1 MKFKR
6 IVKIF
11 LCLLCGWILIHSF
24 FIVYDGLKDDDAVA
38 DAAVILG
45 TTVNEDGTLS
55 ERLKQRIDCGLHL
68 YKAQRVDKLIVSG
81 GLGREGHYE
90 GDKMAEYLVQN
101 GVPTEDIV
109 VDNHGNNTRA
119 TADNVLKLK
128 DSLNIKSVIIVSQYF
143 HITRTKMLFRKRGF
157 ENVAGASPRYF
168 EFRDLFSIVREFPA
182 YYTQQ

>member
-1 MKFKR
+1 M
-6 IVKIF
+6 
-11 LCLLCGWILIHSF
+11 IHS
-24 FIVYDGLKDDDAVA
+24 VYIISDGLQDDGVTA

-55 ERLKQRIDCGLHL
+55 ERLKQRVDRGLEL
-68 YKAQRVDKLIVSG
+68 YTSGKVGRIIVSG
-81 GLGREGHYE
+81 GLGKEGHYE

-101 GVPTEDIV
+101 GVPMNDITI
-109 VDNHGNNTRA
+109 DNHGNNTRA

-157 ENVAGASPRYF
+157 ENVAGASPHYF

-182 YYTQQ
+182 YYTQK

>member
-1 MKFKR
+1 MKFKHT
-6 IVKIF
+6 IKI
-11 LCLLCGWILIHSF
+11 LLILLCGWIVLHSVY
-24 FIVYDGLKDDDAVA
+24 IVYDGLRDEDAIA

-55 ERLKQRIDCGLHL
+55 ERLKQRADCGLSL
-68 YKAQRVDKLIVSG
+68 YKARRVDKLIVSG

-101 GVPTEDIV
+101 GVPMDDIV
-109 VDNHGNNTRA
+109 IDNHGNNTRA

-128 DSLNIKSVIIVSQYF
+128 DSLSIKSVIIVSQYF

-168 EFRDLFSIVREFPA
+168 EFRDIFSIVREFPA
-182 YYTQQ
+182 YYTQ